1 MNKVLPIFLL
11 AATVYIHNIPAASAA
26 PQEHALLNGPFSK
39 VSDVTAQCLTCHPQ
53 QGEDLLR
60 SSHWTW
66 KRQRMMNGSKTLFS
80 KKNGL
85 TTFAIA
91 AGANPSQCLTCHIS
105 TNLLDERFDPTAA
118 VNIDCLVCHDK
129 TGTYERVKGAPK
141 KDLNLVYIARNVG
154 KPSSE
159 NCFSCHGT
167 GTELAG
173 QKIHNGIEKDIH
185 LQTNGAGLTCQNCHP
200 SGDRH
205 AFTREI
211 TSAPGLRQTK
221 ACAVCHT
228 DSPHHQQRLN
238 DHAELINC
246 MTCHI
251 PQYATE
257 NPAIISWNWLAP
269 QTPSIHQNLETDTS
283 ALVKKFGIIQA
294 QYIQPV
300 YFWDNGDDS
309 IYTRGAK
316 IDKYETTPLQKP
328 STRTAQSKIAPF
340 TVSLGT
346 QMIDGKYRYL
356 IAPTLA
362 HDGTL
367 EMRNNSLNDAAQEG
381 MQKLRLPFSGDA
393 DFTSTVTYRQL
404 NHGVVPAEQA
414 LDCMDCH
421 GKKGRIEW
429 PTLGYAMDP
438 WLDREAP
445 TKIKVPQVQPE
456 ESAPITLPPIR
467 ETILPVEPQG

>member
-1 MNKVLPIFLL
+1 MMKVFPLSLFT
-11 AATVYIHNIPAASAA
+11 ATLYMLNISAA
-26 PQEHALLNGPFSK
+26 GAVPQEHTQLNGPFSK

-66 KRQRMMNGSKTLFS
+66 KRQRMINGKETLFS

-118 VNIDCLVCHDK
+118 VNVDCLICHDK
-129 TGTYERVKGAPK
+129 TGTYKRADGTPK
-141 KDLNLVYIARNVG
+141 EDLNLVYIARNVG
-154 KPSSE
+154 KPSPK

-167 GTELAG
+167 GPKMAG
-173 QKIHNGIEKDIH
+173 QKIHNGIENDIH
-185 LQTNGAGLTCQNCHP
+185 LQDDGAGLTCQNCHP

-211 TSAPGLRQTK
+211 TSAPGFRQTK

-228 DSPHHQQRLN
+228 DSPHHQQQLN
-238 DHAELINC
+238 NHAELISC
-246 MTCHI
+246 KTCHI

-257 NPAIISWNWLAP
+257 NPAIISWNWLTPQIPSVYQNVATGAP
-269 QTPSIHQNLETDTS
+269 
-283 ALVKKFGIIQA
+283 ALIKEFGIIQA

-300 YFWDNGDDS
+300 YLWDNGEDS

-316 IDKYETTPLQKP
+316 TEKNNTTVLQKP
-328 STRTAQSKIAPF
+328 SARTAQSKITPF

-346 QMIDGKYRYL
+346 QMIDSKYRYL
-356 IAPTLA
+356 VAPTLA
-362 HDGTL
+362 KDGTL
-367 EMRNNSLNDAAQEG
+367 GMLNNNLNDAAQEG
-381 MQKLRLPFSGDA
+381 MQQLRLPFSGDA
-393 DFTSTVTYRQL
+393 SFTTTATYHRL
-404 NHGVVPAEQA
+404 SHGVVPAEQA

-421 GKKGRIEW
+421 GKTGRMQW
-429 PTLGYAMDP
+429 SALGYAMDP

-445 TKIKVPQVQPE
+445 TKINVPQVQPE
-456 ESAPITLPPIR
+456 EAAPLTLPPIR
-467 ETILPVEPQG
+467 ETVLPMEPQG

>member
-1 MNKVLPIFLL
+1 MTKVLPVSFL
-11 AATVYIHNIPAASAA
+11 AATLYMLNIPVAGAM
-26 PQEHALLNGPFSK
+26 PQEHAQLNGPFSK

-66 KRQRMMNGSKTLFS
+66 KRQRMMNGSETLFS

-85 TTFAIA
+85 TTFTIA

-118 VNIDCLVCHDK
+118 VNIDCLACHDN
-129 TGTYERVKGAPK
+129 TGTYERVAGVPK
-141 KDLNLVYIARNVG
+141 EDLNLIYIARNVG
-154 KPSSE
+154 KPSPT
-159 NCFSCHGT
+159 NCITCHGT
-167 GTELAG
+167 GEKMAG

-185 LQTNGAGLTCQNCHP
+185 LQGDGPGITCQNCHP

-211 TSAPGLRQTK
+211 ISAPGLRQTK

-228 DSPHHQQRLN
+228 ASPHQQQQLN
-238 DHAELINC
+238 DHAELIAC
-246 MTCHI
+246 ETCHI

-257 NPAIISWNWLAP
+257 KPAIISWNWLAP
-269 QTPSIHQNLETDTS
+269 QTPSVYQNLETGTP
-283 ALVKKFGIIQA
+283 ALVREFGIIQA
-294 QYIQPV
+294 QHIQPV
-300 YFWDNGDDS
+300 YFWDNGEDKV
-309 IYTRGAK
+309 YTRGEKTAK
-316 IDKYETTPLQKP
+316 NKTTILQKP
-328 STRTAQSKIAPF
+328 SARTAQSKIAPF

-346 QMIDGKYRYL
+346 QMVDGKYRYL

-362 HDGTL
+362 DDGTL
-367 EMRNNSLNDAAQEG
+367 ALHNHNFYDAAQEG

-393 DFTSTVTYRQL
+393 TFTTTVTYREL
-404 NHGVVPAEQA
+404 NHGVVKAEQA

-421 GKKGRIEW
+421 GKKGRMQW
-429 PTLGYAMDP
+429 PALGYAMDP
-438 WLDREAP
+438 WLDREVP
-445 TKIKVPQVQPE
+445 TKIKVPQVQTE
-456 ESAPITLPPIR
+456 ETGPLTLPPIR
-467 ETILPVEPQG
+467 ETVLPMEPQG